1 MDSSMYSTWLRISQ
15 GQAGWRSKAMH
26 YEYVSIALQC
36 AFPCI
41 VSIFCEQRRGPTHGS
56 AAMSREPW
64 ASTAI
69 ARPSKKSLGEVGH
82 FDSQLQVLWDHMHK
96 KTLQNSRLLP
106 RHWPRAM
113 FRQLRYND
121 CYFSGDCVFSCKSTT
136 TWNGMNGQAR
146 RSSIIDRSFVSY
158 IS

>member
-1 MDSSMYSTWLRISQ
+1 MTCETSRPSAELVDAPKPFGLQMDSSMYSTWLRMSQ

-82 FDSQLQVLWDHMHK
+82 FDSQLQVLWDHMHN
-96 KTLQNSRLLP
+96 KTLQKSRLLP
-106 RHWPRAM
+106 RHWPRAL
-113 FRQLRYND
+113 FRQLRYNARATA
-121 CYFSGDCVFSCKSTT
+121 FSRAS
-136 TWNGMNGQAR
+136 R
-146 RSSIIDRSFVSY
+146 RQPEMV
-158 IS
+158 